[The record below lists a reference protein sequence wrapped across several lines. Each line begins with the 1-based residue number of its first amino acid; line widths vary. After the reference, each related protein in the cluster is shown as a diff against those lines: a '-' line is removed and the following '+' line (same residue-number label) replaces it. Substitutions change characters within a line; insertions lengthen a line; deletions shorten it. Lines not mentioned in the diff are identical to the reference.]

1 MALIPANL
9 SRQGLAKLTTNLR
22 SLIGRVK
29 RYYPQLTFDL
39 TDREVLDRIHATA
52 SGEHSYCEV
61 TGYKFND
68 MGNLFLIPIN
78 PHIKG
83 IVSINQILVVHQ
95 QTVNFWFE
103 LHKIIKDTPEF
114 MDVNDSQAQLVLVHD
129 ALRAKVK
136 TTSLSPAAVNHALL
150 IERSQVT
157 PERIINL
164 KHNQEASKDAPL
176 APLPVFKASNFVRK
190 PCFYSDR
197 AIQRKIDM
205 CKERSTSKG
214 FTSDL
219 TFENTKHLFHVTH
232 CQLTGLPLVKATKT
246 QEDNPFG
253 FSIDR
258 INRFEG
264 YNVSNMLIVAHEVNK
279 IKSKLEWSN
288 YTESVENLREILT
301 KTKDIMLK
309 RHAHDNLHNRQK
321 PLPIDTIIS
330 NYLAKSENQKKFIF
344 S

>member
-1 MALIPANL
+1 MALIPSNL

-68 MGNLFLIPIN
+68 MGNVFIIPIN
-78 PHIKG
+78 PNATG

-103 LHKIIKDTPEF
+103 LHKIIKETPSF
-114 MDVNDSQAQLVLVHD
+114 MDVNNSQAQLLLVHD

-136 TTSLSPAAVNHALL
+136 ESSLAPDAVNHTAL
-150 IERSQVT
+150 IERALVT
-157 PERIINL
+157 PERIIHL
-164 KHNQEASKDAPL
+164 KHNQEAPKDVPV

-232 CQLTGLPLVKATKT
+232 CQLTGLPLVKATKN